1 MAIGALTPPIKVNS
15 IFNNVGRDARQISD
29 LVLHARKI
37 AMSIM
42 GGWHG
47 KRKQGSGDSF
57 WQFRPYDKG
66 EAASRID
73 WRRSARDNTLYI
85 RDREWEAAQTVFLW
99 PDTSPSML
107 YKSKFCEHSKE
118 QRALLLTLILGEVF
132 AQNGE
137 RIAIPAILPP
147 TFARNGAER
156 MALSLVN
163 SGQNNNENST
173 NNLDLSA
180 LSRYSHLII
189 ASDFLDDLEKLEQRF
204 KQLAELN
211 LRVHFI
217 QVLDPAE
224 AVFPY
229 QGHVVFQDPESG
241 VELDAGRAQVYRQD
255 YCRLF
260 QARSEHLK
268 DICRHYGWG
277 FCTSPT
283 DEPIT
288 KTLSAL
294 NIAMNADLGFRRGHI
309 A

>member
-15 IFNNVGRDARQISD
+15 ILANAGKDARQISA

-37 AMSIM
+37 AMSIL

-57 WQFRPYDKG
+57 WQFRPYDSG
-66 EAASRID
+66 ESANRID

-99 PDTSPSML
+99 PDQSPSMQ
-107 YKSKFCEHSKE
+107 YKSKYCEHSKE
-118 QRALLLTLILGEVF
+118 ERALLLALILGEVF

-137 RIAIPAILPP
+137 RIAIPSILPP
-147 TFARNGAER
+147 ISARNGAER
-156 MALSLVN
+156 MAISLVN
-163 SGQNNNENST
+163 HQPAANSM
-173 NNLDLSA
+173 DLSV

-189 ASDFLDDLEKLEQRF
+189 ASDFLDDMSVLEQRF
-204 KQLAELN
+204 TKLAELN
-211 LRVHFI
+211 IRVHLI
-217 QVLDPAE
+217 QISDPSE
-224 AVFPY
+224 EVFPY
-229 QGHVVFQDPESG
+229 QGHVLFQDPESG
-241 VELDAGRAQVYRQD
+241 FELDAGRAQIYQQD
-255 YCRLF
+255 YCQLF
-260 QARSEHLK
+260 AARRAHLK

-277 FCTSPT
+277 FCLSLT
-283 DEPIT
+283 DEPVT